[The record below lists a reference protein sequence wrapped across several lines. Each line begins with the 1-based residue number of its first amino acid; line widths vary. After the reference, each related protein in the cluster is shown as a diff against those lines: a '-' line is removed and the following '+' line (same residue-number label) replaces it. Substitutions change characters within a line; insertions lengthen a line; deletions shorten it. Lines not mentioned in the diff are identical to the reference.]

1 MILDCRAC
9 TRSFQTRRQLYRH
22 FAEVHGDYLE
32 CNFCRF
38 TLPGTRKYLMVRHL
52 NNKHP
57 DKPVLYSVKRRE
69 AFHNDASASSG
80 YVPRP
85 FHRSPRR
92 QSPRRSS
99 SKRSPSRTA
108 SATSSHPRRKYPEDS
123 PATSTV
129 PPPITPLRS
138 PSISISLGSPMEV
151 DLYGLDGPA
160 ETPPRRVLLNKKPS
174 VASRPARAPSP
185 LQPSRAVSLL
195 TRPVPALAS
204 TAPDPEPAFSEP
216 LWSACPESLLSTSSI
231 PMSAPELPSSSTV
244 PAVSSA
250 ESSLEPTLPPFAPP
264 VVSLANETT
273 SGTPFSA
280 STESLLQE
288 LFPDLYP
295 SSSSPEKSS
304 LDVNTVST
312 VDLTTASC
320 QPINTPSY
328 VLHRCE
334 RSDPALASSH
344 LANDPRLFFA
354 GAPSAQEDDF
364 VARIMQ
370 KANREAKSL
379 GNSHRKVSFIPR
391 GFGSV
396 TRVEELSFPD
406 GHVYKMKST
415 LVRDTEYS
423 IMDSKCTQTD
433 NVPARVIPTPVSRCD
448 AFTQVST
455 VQTFTLGD

>member
-1 MILDCRAC
+1 
-9 TRSFQTRRQLYRH
+9 
-22 FAEVHGDYLE
+22 
-32 CNFCRF
+32 
-38 TLPGTRKYLMVRHL
+38 MVRHL

-216 LWSACPESLLSTSSI
+216 VWSACPESLLSTSSI
-231 PMSAPELPSSSTV
+231 PMSEPELPSSSTV

-304 LDVNTVST
+304 LDVST

-354 GAPSAQEDDF
+354 GAPSAKEDDF

-391 GFGSV
+391 GFSSV

-406 GHVYKMKST
+406 G
-415 LVRDTEYS
+415 
-423 IMDSKCTQTD
+423 
-433 NVPARVIPTPVSRCD
+433 RVPVSRCD

>member
-1 MILDCRAC
+1 
-9 TRSFQTRRQLYRH
+9 
-22 FAEVHGDYLE
+22 
-32 CNFCRF
+32 
-38 TLPGTRKYLMVRHL
+38 MVRHL

-160 ETPPRRVLLNKKPS
+160 ETPPRRVLLNKRPS

-216 LWSACPESLLSTSSI
+216 VWPESLLSTSSI

-344 LANDPRLFFA
+344 LVNDPRLFFA

-406 GHVYKMKST
+406 G
-415 LVRDTEYS
+415 
-423 IMDSKCTQTD
+423 
-433 NVPARVIPTPVSRCD
+433 RVPVSRCD

>member
-1 MILDCRAC
+1 
-9 TRSFQTRRQLYRH
+9 
-22 FAEVHGDYLE
+22 
-32 CNFCRF
+32 
-38 TLPGTRKYLMVRHL
+38 MVRHL

-160 ETPPRRVLLNKKPS
+160 ETPPRRVLLNKRPS

-216 LWSACPESLLSTSSI
+216 VWSESLLSTSSI

-391 GFGSV
+391 GFSSV

-406 GHVYKMKST
+406 G
-415 LVRDTEYS
+415 
-423 IMDSKCTQTD
+423 
-433 NVPARVIPTPVSRCD
+433 RVPVSRCD